1 MAKKIKKIKKSSSKP
16 PSKKRSLKA
25 TPKKTSKVIKSAPVK
40 ELSLLES
47 TKNKINAFLDINS
60 VKRIAVVSDNDQ
72 DGITASVQMKKFL
85 DSKKIENKIFFYDH
99 YSKSLSIPVNEFIK
113 FAPERTIFLDLGDGL
128 ISDALLQIGKHTAP
142 FLVIDHHQ
150 SEVIRNNS
158 FRCLVIKPVTFSK
171 VTPSKYPTS
180 KMVCDLFF
188 CADWVAS
195 IGIIG
200 DFAFEE
206 WNDFLIKVQKKYSLK
221 REQLNDLD
229 EIVGCVSSQYPE
241 KINELFNFICS
252 AKGPKDLLNSEY
264 FALKKS
270 FDQKLAL
277 LKEKYYKEVE
287 CFDDVGICFFHAFP
301 HFSSKLSNIIS
312 NENKNKVIVIFEF
325 PGAVMKCSI
334 RRQDFKV
341 NCGELAKFAVTDTPL
356 GKGGGHIPAAGAMF
370 PAGYLEEFKKKARI
384 YLINNP
390 PKEKLL

>member
-1 MAKKIKKIKKSSSKP
+1 MAKIIKKKAKVSKKPKQKAKVVKKATKRTAQKKSNQ
-16 PSKKRSLKA
+16 
-25 TPKKTSKVIKSAPVK
+25 TFVKTISPVVKSVPVK

-72 DGITASVQMKKFL
+72 DGLTASVQMKKFL

-99 YSKSLSIPVNEFIK
+99 YSKSLNISVNEFIK
-113 FAPERTIFLDLGDGL
+113 FAPERTIFLDLSDGL

-180 KMVCDLFF
+180 KMVCDLFY

-206 WNDFLIKVQKKYSLK
+206 WNDFLVKVEKKYNLK

-241 KINELFNFICS
+241 KMMGLFDFICS
-252 AKGPKDLLNSEY
+252 AKGPKDLLNSE
-264 FALKKS
+264 
-270 FDQKLAL
+270 
-277 LKEKYYKEVE
+277 
-287 CFDDVGICFFHAFP
+287 
-301 HFSSKLSNIIS
+301 
-312 NENKNKVIVIFEF
+312 
-325 PGAVMKCSI
+325 
-334 RRQDFKV
+334 
-341 NCGELAKFAVTDTPL
+341 
-356 GKGGGHIPAAGAMF
+356 
-370 PAGYLEEFKKKARI
+370 
-384 YLINNP
+384 
-390 PKEKLL
+390 